1 MVLPFAD
8 CPPPLGECG
17 TGRDRPLARRR
28 RLAGFARVACRR
40 QLAGFARVAR
50 RRRRFHLKVMT
61 TSYIPLNMR
70 KNLKAKRMPPGS
82 FARLGAG
89 R

>member
-17 TGRDRPLARRR
+17 TGRVRPLACRR
-28 RLAGFARVACRR
+28 RLAGFAC
-40 QLAGFARVAR
+40 VAR

-70 KNLKAKRMPPGS
+70 KNLKAKRMPLGS
-82 FARLGAG
+82 FARLDAG

>member
-28 RLAGFARVACRR
+28 RLAGIARL
-40 QLAGFARVAR
+40 LAGADDF
-50 RRRRFHLKVMT
+50 T
-61 TSYIPLNMR
+61 
-70 KNLKAKRMPPGS
+70 
-82 FARLGAG
+82 
-89 R
+89 

>member
-8 CPPPLGECG
+8 CPPPLEECG
-17 TGRDRPLARRR
+17 TVRDRPLACRRR
-28 RLAGFARVACRR
+28 
-40 QLAGFARVAR
+40 LAGFARVAR

-70 KNLKAKRMPPGS
+70 KNLKAKRMPLGS
-82 FARLGAG
+82 FARLDAG

>member
-28 RLAGFARVACRR
+28 RLAGFARVARR
-40 QLAGFARVAR
+40 SL
-50 RRRRFHLKVMT
+50 RFHLKVMI

-70 KNLKAKRMPPGS
+70 KNLKAKRMPLGS

>member
-1 MVLPFAD
+1 MVLRFAE
-8 CPPPLGECG
+8 CAPLPLGESG
-17 TGRDRPLARRR
+17 TGRDRPLARR
-28 RLAGFARVACRR
+28 CR
-40 QLAGFARVAR
+40 LAGFARVAR

-70 KNLKAKRMPPGS
+70 KNLKAKRMPLGS
-82 FARLGAG
+82 FARLDAG

>member
-1 MVLPFAD
+1 MVFPFAD

-28 RLAGFARVACRR
+28 RLAGFAR
-40 QLAGFARVAR
+40 LAR

-70 KNLKAKRMPPGS
+70 KNLKAKRMPLGS
-82 FARLGAG
+82 FARLDAG

>member
-17 TGRDRPLARRR
+17 TVRDRPLACRR
-28 RLAGFARVACRR
+28 RLAGFARVA
-40 QLAGFARVAR
+40 R
-50 RRRRFHLKVMT
+50 RRCHLKVMT

-70 KNLKAKRMPPGS
+70 KNLKAKRMPLGS
-82 FARLGAG
+82 FARLDAG

>member
-40 QLAGFARVAR
+40 
-50 RRRRFHLKVMT
+50 RRFHLKVMT

-70 KNLKAKRMPPGS
+70 KNLKAKRMPLGS
-82 FARLGAG
+82 FARLDAG

>member
-40 QLAGFARVAR
+40 QLAGFARADR
-50 RRRRFHLKVMT
+50 RRCHLKVMT
-61 TSYIPLNMR
+61 TSYIPLNTR
-70 KNLKAKRMPPGS
+70 KNLKAKRMPLGS